1 MRTCLVLPIMA
12 LLCLIL
18 APHAHAQNC
27 PRPNAGAVVQPP
39 PDVYSQNGRLSV
51 TLDYLSEVDSDG
63 VTLYCF
69 VMPTGQES
77 PTLHVLPG
85 DTVDILLVDKVPEPA
100 NGQHLNGS
108 QTMMEMTT
116 SADAVCGA
124 ATMDTTSVNI
134 HFHGMNVPPT
144 CHADEVI
151 HTLVNS
157 GQSFRYVFKIPTNE
171 PPGMYW
177 YHPHVHGQS
186 EAAVLG
192 GGAGA
197 IEVEGIANVQP
208 AVAGLP
214 ERFLVLRDQVIPGA
228 FLPSQ
233 PGWNVSVNYVP
244 ILYPNYRPAIM
255 QVTSGQQEFW
265 RVVNAS
271 ADTIMDVA
279 LVYDKVPQT
288 LQIAA
293 LDGVPTG
300 SQNGTEQGKLI
311 PVTHVLI
318 PPAGRAEFIATMP
331 DASVR
336 QALFVTRKID
346 TGSVGD
352 NDPARPLAALRPV
365 AATAAKVLE
374 PLPDFHRTIPRF
386 NGLARA
392 TVTATRTLYFSETFV
407 ETHHAPSVNRHLL
420 PSDAVAFYITV
431 KGQTPTVF
439 SPTNPPAITTHQ
451 GAVEDWTIYNTSP
464 EVHEFHIH
472 QIHFLL
478 MDRDGV
484 PVPAAQRQ
492 LFDTVNVPAW
502 SGHGAY
508 PSITV
513 RLDFRGPVVG
523 DFVYHCHI
531 LGHEDA
537 GMMAVIRV
545 LPKSAA

>member
-1 MRTCLVLPIMA
+1 MRIWLTFTVL
-12 LLCLIL
+12 LTLGLIGL
-18 APHAHAQNC
+18 APAHAENC
-27 PRPNAGAVVQPP
+27 PRPGVGAVVQPP
-39 PDVYSQNGRLSV
+39 PDVFSQSGKLSV
-51 TLDYLSEVDSDG
+51 TLYYESDVDSQG

-69 VMPTGQES
+69 VTPSGQES
-77 PTLHVLPG
+77 PTLHVMPG
-85 DTVDILLVDKVPEPA
+85 DTVDILLVNKVPEPA
-100 NGQHLNGS
+100 SGARVNKS
-108 QTMMEMTT
+108 QKMMEMTT

-157 GQSFRYVFKIPTNE
+157 GQSFRYVFKIPANE

-197 IEVEGIANVQP
+197 IEVEGIQNVQP
-208 AVAGLP
+208 AVNGLP
-214 ERFLVLRDQVIPGA
+214 ARYLVLRDQLIPGPL
-228 FLPSQ
+228 LPSQ

-244 ILYPNYRPAIM
+244 ILYPDYKPAILE
-255 QVTSGQQEFW
+255 VNSGQQEFW

-300 SQNGTEQGKLI
+300 SQNGTEQGTLI
-311 PVTHVLI
+311 PVKHILI

-331 DASVR
+331 SASVK
-336 QALFVTRKID
+336 QALFVTRKIN
-346 TGSVGD
+346 TGAVGD
-352 NDPARPLAALRPV
+352 NDPARPLARLLQATNTSLPV
-365 AATAAKVLE
+365 LQTLA
-374 PLPDFHRTIPRF
+374 DFHKTIPRF
-386 NGLARA
+386 NGLANA

-407 ETHHAPSVNRHLL
+407 ETHHAPTVNRHLL

-439 SPTNPPAITTHQ
+439 NPNNPPAITTRQ
-451 GAVEDWTIYNTSP
+451 GSVEDWTIYNQAP

-478 MDRDGV
+478 MDRDGQ
-484 PVPAAQRQ
+484 PVSRAERQ
-492 LFDTVNVPAW
+492 MYDTVNVPAW
-502 SGHGAY
+502 SGKGPY
-508 PSITV
+508 PSVTV

-537 GMMAVIRV
+537 GMMAIIRV
-545 LPKSAA
+545 LPKAT